1 MGRGTWW
8 GPGSRETYSRE
19 GAKTGKNRPFLCSP
33 PPGYPPSFFP
43 FPYGENSK
51 TGGALPYPLP
61 VSRARTP
68 YPWESPTWEALRRA
82 LAHPGNRYRYGL
94 LLPPGELP
102 PQEREGLRVFPLP
115 EGGWLVLSREVRVGN
130 LELQDLAQRPLRVG
144 PFLLT
149 WGGMKRDK
157 TRRARFLV
165 SPAWVREKQKEL
177 ERLVGSFRWP
187 HDRKRVWVLVLA
199 EARRL
204 VGRVNALTREI
215 REASKV
221 GFLPPSTAN
230 RWDKAVRRALRK
242 ALTGLGLTRGEIS
255 ELTGSV
261 VRLKRRRQ

>member
-1 MGRGTWW
+1 M
-8 GPGSRETYSRE
+8 
-19 GAKTGKNRPFLCSP
+19 
-33 PPGYPPSFFP
+33 
-43 FPYGENSK
+43 
-51 TGGALPYPLP
+51 
-61 VSRARTP
+61 SRARVP

-204 VGRVNALTREI
+204 VGT
-215 REASKV
+215 
-221 GFLPPSTAN
+221 TAN